1 MSAVQVLGGRYELG
15 DAVGHGASTETFRA
29 RDTVLDRVVAVRLPR
44 DRADSG
50 ADGLTGLATGVKT
63 RFLTEL
69 KLAPLL
75 DHPAIAAVYDGGEA
89 GLGEATLPFEVVEYV
104 DGETVR
110 EVLGRDAPSL
120 TAPAAQITDGVLRA
134 LEHSHGHGIV
144 HRRVSPGNVMLSRDG
159 QVKLINFGLAAA
171 RPAVTTGATTE
182 ISLEMAAYLAPELIR
197 GDAADPRSDLY
208 SAGCLLYALLTGA
221 PPYTGET
228 VPSILY
234 RIITAVPPLAPSQV
248 AGDSAAWADAVVSR
262 ALAAD
267 PDERYQ
273 SAAEMR
279 EAIDQARAGRPDP
292 PAASQSS
299 PPLPVFSPTVTHT
312 SPPPGQSSVS
322 QPPPP
327 SPATA
332 HPPAAVTPVRPQ
344 PGPGVGAR
352 LAGYRL
358 EEQIGQGGMSSVF
371 LAIDERLGRQ
381 AAVKILAPVLA
392 TDESFRQRFAR
403 ESRAAAAVDHPNI
416 LPVYEAGEAD
426 GVLYIA
432 MRYVSGGDVLTRVR
446 QSGALPPDRAV
457 DIVTAVASA
466 LDVAHAHGLVHRDVK
481 PANILLDPGG
491 QPGQPDHVYLTDFG
505 LTTRSDAISGLTA
518 PGTFLGTMNY
528 VAPEQIEGLVADS
541 RTDQY
546 SLACSAFEMLTGSPP
561 FEREESFAILW
572 AHVNQDPPAP
582 TSRRPGLPD
591 GMDAVFARAMA
602 KNPADRFRTCGQF
615 AAALQKALEP
625 GPAGQRRAGPRP
637 VTLTI
642 PLMPAFR
649 YVHEPTRAGQDPLPS
664 LGNEALMA
672 ELQSRILHSRGGTF
686 LVTGFR
692 GVGKST
698 LVLRTLDEIRASSPP
713 GDLILPVQLSVARST
728 TTERLM
734 FAIVRRVF
742 ETLSD
747 SGALEQLPPATRH
760 ALLVAYMRTSLAFK
774 ETQADARERSAGLE
788 MGLGPGKAVQ
798 ALADFAAPKI
808 SMSAKRS
815 HSLATEAAFL
825 AYSETDAEYDLM
837 RIVSLVSEAA
847 ELPPEHRPWY
857 SRWRPG
863 PPAPPRLHLVIVI
876 DEVDKLTAD
885 AEGLATVEEL
895 LGGIKN
901 VLTMPGVH
909 FLLVA
914 GPDLHDRAIRDA
926 ARGNGV
932 YESVFG
938 WRLYVPCTWDA
949 PDRLVAN
956 IISKQAQVDAE
967 TQELLVRYLRF
978 KARGVPRRLLQE
990 LNSFVSWDSG
1000 QPHLHISP
1008 DDLERVKFYARIEGV
1023 LLAYFEGSRRRR
1035 LFPVP
1040 IDEDRWRLGGY
1051 YVADWVLQSG
1061 GDPFTA
1067 ADLLRDGEDA
1077 EFDPL
1082 LRISRRSTDRLLDH
1096 LAANGILEV
1105 VREVD
1110 ATSTVFADVAESSAK
1125 TFRLADEIRELLY
1138 GFVARNESERGALD
1152 VDVSLIGGPFTPVP
1166 SPVPGAGPAAGHTR
1180 RAPTQEADAV
1190 PAPGPYGQPAPR
1202 PYGEPVPGPYDQ
1214 PSTPAW
1220 ADGTYLSDRYGA
1232 TAESQVPAA
1241 PGVPRPW
1248 TADASPAA
1256 PADPAGAAGPAGAA
1270 SPADAAGAV
1279 APPPP
1284 VPPAGIPT
1292 ATAAGTA
1299 AAQPAGFSSLDDSVI
1314 SPPAGIVRP
1323 AARVLANRY
1332 ELGEL
1337 VSQGG
1342 MSSVYKGTDRI
1353 TGQLVAVK
1361 LLRSD
1366 LADDP
1371 IAMARFVREAD
1382 IARQLKH
1389 PQIAMTHALLQRP
1402 GESPA
1407 LITEWLAGPTL
1418 SARIAKEGPMPA
1430 PEVAATGRIL
1440 AEALSYIASQQ
1451 VVRLDLKPSSIIMA
1465 ARGPVIADLGIALRS
1480 GVERDMVTQT
1490 GFFVGTPAYMPRELI
1505 NSLKPDQRADIYA
1518 LGLVMYFC
1526 LAGRNPWEDLG
1537 DQLAILA
1544 AIVQREI
1551 DVSRLPVSGAFR
1563 AVLAKALAGERDDR
1577 YDDAA
1582 ALKDALSGTPEW
1594 HEVTS
1599 GPAPRPAEAG

>member
-1 MSAVQVLGGRYELG
+1 MGAVQVLGGRYELG

-29 RDTVLDRVVAVRLPR
+29 HDTVLGRVVAVRLPR
-44 DRADSG
+44 DRPASG
-50 ADGLTGLATGVKT
+50 PAVAPGPDGDHSPAARVKA
-63 RFLTEL
+63 RFLAEL
-69 KLAPLL
+69 ELAPLL

-89 GLGEATLPFEVVEYV
+89 DLGEATLPFEVVEYV
-104 DGETVR
+104 DGEPASAA
-110 EVLGRDAPSL
+110 LGRDWTSL
-120 TAPAAQITDGVLRA
+120 ADRAAEITGEVLRA
-134 LEHSHGHGIV
+134 LEHSHGHGVV
-144 HRRVSPGNVMLSRDG
+144 HRRVSPANLILSRDG
-159 QVKLINFGLAAA
+159 QVKLINFGAAAA
-171 RPAVTTGATTE
+171 RAASILTNITGG
-182 ISLEMAAYLAPELIR
+182 ISAGPAAYLSPELIQ
-197 GDAADPRSDLY
+197 GEPADHRSDLY

-221 PPYTGET
+221 PPYASDS
-228 VPSILY
+228 VMSVLY
-234 RIITAVPPLAPSQV
+234 QHVTADPPPAPSQV
-248 AGDSAAWADAVVSR
+248 AGDSAAWADTVVSR
-262 ALAAD
+262 ALAKKPAG
-267 PDERYQ
+267 RYQ

-279 EAIDQARAGRPDP
+279 AAIDQARTGRPGASAATPRPGYISEPHDPGQPWHPP
-292 PAASQSS
+292 PAI
-299 PPLPVFSPTVTHT
+299 
-312 SPPPGQSSVS
+312 
-322 QPPPP
+322 
-327 SPATA
+327 
-332 HPPAAVTPVRPQ
+332 VTPRPGTE
-344 PGPGVGAR
+344 PGPDVGAR

-358 EEQIGQGGMSSVF
+358 EQRIGAGGMASVF

-381 AAVKILAPVLA
+381 AAVKILAPSLA
-392 TDESFRQRFAR
+392 ADESFRQRFAR
-403 ESRAAAAVDHPNI
+403 ESQAAAAVDHPNI

-446 QSGALPPDRAV
+446 QSGPLRPDQAL

-466 LDVAHAHGLVHRDVK
+466 LDVAHSHGLVHRDVK
-481 PANILLDPGG
+481 PGNILLDPAGH
-491 QPGQPDHVYLTDFG
+491 PGQPDHVYLTDFG
-505 LTTRSDAISGLTA
+505 LTTRSGAMDELTT
-518 PGTFLGTMNY
+518 PGMFLGTLNY
-528 VAPEQIEGLVADS
+528 VAPEQIQGLVADS

-561 FEREESFAILW
+561 FGREDSFAILW
-572 AHVNQDPPAP
+572 AHMNQEPPAP
-582 TSRRPGLPD
+582 SSRRAGLPAEV
-591 GMDAVFARAMA
+591 DAVFARALA
-602 KNPADRFRTCGQF
+602 KDPDARFRSCGHF
-615 AAALQKALEP
+615 AAALGAALAA
-625 GPAGQRRAGPRP
+625 GPAGQRGAGSRP
-637 VTLTI
+637 GTLAI

-649 YVHEPTRAGQDPLPS
+649 YVHEPSRAGQDPLPS

-686 LVTGFR
+686 LITGFR

-698 LVLRTLDEIRASSPP
+698 LILRTLDEIRARAQPS
-713 GDLILPVQLSVARST
+713 DLILPVQLSVARST

-788 MGLGPGKAVQ
+788 MGLGPGKAVK

-837 RIVSLVSEAA
+837 RIVSLVSDAP
-847 ELPPEHRPWY
+847 ELPPERRPWY
-857 SRWRPG
+857 RRWRPG
-863 PPAPPRLHLVIVI
+863 PPGAPRLHLVIVI

-949 PDRLVAN
+949 PDRLVAH
-956 IISKQAQVDAE
+956 IISADAQVDAG
-967 TQELLVRYLRF
+967 TRELLVRYLRF

-990 LNSFVSWDSG
+990 LNSFVSWESG
-1000 QPHLHISP
+1000 QPHLHISA

-1067 ADLLRDGEDA
+1067 ADLLRDGEDS

-1105 VREVD
+1105 VREVS
-1110 ATSTVFADVAESSAK
+1110 ATSTVFADVAESNAK

-1138 GFVARNESERGALD
+1138 GFVARHESERGALD

-1166 SPVPGAGPAAGHTR
+1166 GPVPAAGRTAA
-1180 RAPTQEADAV
+1180 APTPPAEPV
-1190 PAPGPYGQPAPR
+1190 PAGSPYGQPAPGPPDGPPPYS
-1202 PYGEPVPGPYDQ
+1202 PYGPPAYGPDSPYGQPAAPV
-1214 PSTPAW
+1214 S
-1220 ADGTYLSDRYGA
+1220 ADGTYPPGGWTSQPGGQAPYGTGWA
-1232 TAESQVPAA
+1232 TGGGPAIPA
-1241 PGVPRPW
+1241 RP
-1248 TADASPAA
+1248 
-1256 PADPAGAAGPAGAA
+1256 AGPAGPAGSA
-1270 SPADAAGAV
+1270 SPADAAAGAD

-1284 VPPAGIPT
+1284 TPGPPAGT
-1292 ATAAGTA
+1292 GTP
-1299 AAQPAGFSSLDDSVI
+1299 AQPAGYSSLDDSVML
-1314 SPPAGIVRP
+1314 PAGGIVRP
-1323 AARVLANRY
+1323 AARVLGGRY

-1337 VSQGG
+1337 VGQGA
-1342 MSSVYKGTDRI
+1342 MNSVYKGTDQI
-1353 TGQLVAVK
+1353 TGQLVAIK
-1361 LLRSD
+1361 LLRPG

-1371 IAMARFVREAD
+1371 KALARFLREAG
-1382 IARQLKH
+1382 IARHLKH
-1389 PQIAMTHALLQRP
+1389 PQVAMTHAVLQPP

-1418 SARIAKEGPMPA
+1418 SARIENEGPMPA

-1451 VVRLDLKPSSIIMA
+1451 VVRLDLKPGSIIMA
-1465 ARGPVIADLGIALRS
+1465 ARGPVIADLGIALRA
-1480 GVERDMVTQT
+1480 GVEQDELTDA
-1490 GFFVGTPAYMPRELI
+1490 GIFIGTPAYMPRELI
-1505 NSLKPDQRADIYA
+1505 NGLPPDQRADIYA
-1518 LGLVMYFC
+1518 LGLVLYFC
-1526 LAGRNPWEDLG
+1526 LTGRNPWEDLG
-1537 DQLAILA
+1537 NQMAILA
-1544 AIVQREI
+1544 AIVSREV
-1551 DVSRLPVSGAFR
+1551 DVSRLPVSGEFR
-1563 AVLAKALAGERDDR
+1563 AVLARALAGDRDKR

-1594 HEVTS
+1594 HLVTS
-1599 GPAPRPAEAG
+1599 GPEPGPGSEAG

>member
-1 MSAVQVLGGRYELG
+1 MGAVQVLGGRYELG

-29 RDTVLDRVVAVRLPR
+29 RDTVLGRLVAVRLPR
-44 DRADSG
+44 DRPASG
-50 ADGLTGLATGVKT
+50 PAVAPGPDGDHSPAARVKA
-63 RFLTEL
+63 RFLAEL
-69 KLAPLL
+69 ELAPLL

-89 GLGEATLPFEVVEYV
+89 DLGEATLPFEVVEYV
-104 DGETVR
+104 DGEPASDA
-110 EVLGRDAPSL
+110 LGRDATSL
-120 TAPAAQITDGVLRA
+120 ADRAAEITGEVLRA
-134 LEHSHGHGIV
+134 LEHSHGHGVV
-144 HRRVSPGNVMLSRDG
+144 HRRVSPANLILSRDG
-159 QVKLINFGLAAA
+159 QVKLINFGAAA
-171 RPAVTTGATTE
+171 GRSASILTNITGEFSAEST
-182 ISLEMAAYLAPELIR
+182 AYLSPELIQ
-197 GDAADPRSDLY
+197 GDPVDHRSDLY
-208 SAGCLLYALLTGA
+208 SVGCLLYALLTGA
-221 PPYTGET
+221 PPYTGDSAIS
-228 VPSILY
+228 VVY
-234 RIITAVPPLAPSQV
+234 QHVMADPPRAPSKV
-248 AGDSAAWADAVVSR
+248 AGDSAAWADTVVSR
-262 ALAAD
+262 ALAKKPAG
-267 PDERYQ
+267 RYQ

-279 EAIDQARAGRPDP
+279 AAIDQARTGEIGASAGPPRPGYVSEPLDPSQPRHPP
-292 PAASQSS
+292 PAI
-299 PPLPVFSPTVTHT
+299 
-312 SPPPGQSSVS
+312 
-322 QPPPP
+322 
-327 SPATA
+327 
-332 HPPAAVTPVRPQ
+332 VTPRPE
-344 PGPGVGAR
+344 PGPDVGAR

-358 EEQIGQGGMSSVF
+358 EERIGAGGMAQVF

-381 AAVKILAPVLA
+381 AAVKILAPSLA
-392 TDESFRQRFAR
+392 ADESFRQRFIR

-432 MRYVSGGDVLTRVR
+432 MRYVRGGDVLTRVR
-446 QSGALPPDRAV
+446 QSGPLPPDQAV
-457 DIVTAVASA
+457 DMITAVASA
-466 LDVAHAHGLVHRDVK
+466 LDVAHAAGLVHRDVK
-481 PANILLDPGG
+481 PGNMLLDPGA

-505 LTTRSDAISGLTA
+505 LTTLANARDDLTS
-518 PGTFLGTMNY
+518 PGTFLGTLNY
-528 VAPEQIEGLVADS
+528 VAPEQIEGRTADS
-541 RTDQY
+541 RADQY

-561 FEREESFAILW
+561 FGRDDSFAILY
-572 AHVNQDPPAP
+572 AQMNQEAPAP
-582 TSRRPGLPD
+582 SSRLPWLPAAV
-591 GMDAVFARAMA
+591 DAVFARALA
-602 KNPADRFRTCGQF
+602 KDPDARFRSCGQF
-615 AAALQKALEP
+615 AAALGAALAAGPTGQRGTGSRP
-625 GPAGQRRAGPRP
+625 GPLA
-637 VTLTI
+637 I

-649 YVHEPTRAGQDPLPS
+649 YVHEPSRAGQDPLPS

-686 LVTGFR
+686 LITGFR

-698 LVLRTLDEIRASSPP
+698 LVLRTLDEIRDRSQPA
-713 GDLILPVQLSVARST
+713 DLILPVQLSVARST

-788 MGLGPGKAVQ
+788 MGLGPGKAVK

-815 HSLATEAAFL
+815 QSLATEAAFL

-837 RIVSLVSEAA
+837 RIVSLVSDAA

-857 SRWRPG
+857 RRWRPG

-949 PDRLVAN
+949 PDRLVAH
-956 IISKQAQVDAE
+956 IISADARVDAE
-967 TQELLVRYLRF
+967 LRELLVRYLRF

-990 LNSFVSWDSG
+990 LNSFVSWESG
-1000 QPHLHISP
+1000 QPHLHVSA
-1008 DDLERVKFYARIEGV
+1008 DDLERVKFYARVEGV

-1152 VDVSLIGGPFTPVP
+1152 VDVSLVGGPFTPVP
-1166 SPVPGAGPAAGHTR
+1166 GPVPAAGPGGGPTFL
-1180 RAPTQEADAV
+1180 APIQKAD
-1190 PAPGPYGQPAPR
+1190 PAPAAGPYGQ
-1202 PYGEPVPGPYDQ
+1202 PVPGPYDL
-1214 PSTPAW
+1214 PAAASW
-1220 ADGTYLSDRYGA
+1220 ADGTYPPGGPPTVGSP
-1232 TAESQVPAA
+1232 VPAA
-1241 PGVPRPW
+1241 PGVPWPS
-1248 TADASPAA
+1248 TAEAGPAV
-1256 PADPAGAAGPAGAA
+1256 PADPAGAASPAG
-1270 SPADAAGAV
+1270 
-1279 APPPP
+1279 
-1284 VPPAGIPT
+1284 T
-1292 ATAAGTA
+1292 
-1299 AAQPAGFSSLDDSVI
+1299 AAQPAGFGSVDDSVI

-1366 LADDP
+1366 LTDDP

-1382 IARQLKH
+1382 IARHLRH
-1389 PQIAMTHALLQRP
+1389 PQLAMTHAVLGQRP

-1440 AEALSYIASQQ
+1440 AEALSYIASQH

-1465 ARGPVIADLGIALRS
+1465 ARGPVIADLGIALRADVDQS
-1480 GVERDMVTQT
+1480 WATQT

-1537 DQLAILA
+1537 DQIAILA
-1544 AIVQREI
+1544 AIVNREV
-1551 DVSRLPVSGAFR
+1551 DVSRLPVSGEFR
-1563 AVLAKALAGERDDR
+1563 AVLAKALAGDRDKR

-1594 HEVTS
+1594 HAVS
-1599 GPAPRPAEAG
+1599 GEPAPSPG